1 MAGAPALLAAAVQFL
16 VTVLDPAT
24 GRPAANLTLA
34 DLDAPAPIESVRP
47 ANLPAD
53 VLLLLDTSV
62 PGELLRRQA
71 EAFLAELGPT
81 DRMAITGLRGR
92 RPALLAPFTADKAA
106 LARALRDAPY
116 AGDPALWDSLAAA
129 LSHPFPAGPRQR
141 VVLLLTAGIEGAN
154 HATPAAVVDL
164 ARDRRAALFP
174 VFLHGSGRYTFGP
187 LARDT
192 GGVSFWLREH
202 PDPAAIWAAIRS
214 PWLVTL
220 AAPAPAASI
229 KAKGREKTIVSALPY
244 ESR

>member
-1 MAGAPALLAAAVQFL
+1 VAGAPALLAAAVQFL
-16 VTVLDPAT
+16 VTVLDPST
-24 GRPAANLTLA
+24 GRPVPNVTPA

-62 PGELLRRQA
+62 PGGVLRRQA
-71 EAFLAELGPT
+71 EAFLDQLGPA
-81 DRMAITGLRGR
+81 DRMAVAGFHDR
-92 RPALLAPFTADKAA
+92 RPVALAPFTADKSV

-129 LSHPFPAGPRQR
+129 LSQPFPNGPRQR

-154 HATPAAVVDL
+154 QATPAAVADL

-174 VFLHGSGRYTFGP
+174 VFLHGSGRYSFAP
-187 LARDT
+187 LARET

-220 AAPAPAASI
+220 AGPAPAASI